1 MVRIRLC
8 VRCTKIKIHSSYSR
22 KIKSRII
29 INFTKIKKLIL
40 QIPTTI
46 FLIKPNIIN
55 IKY

>member
-1 MVRIRLC
+1 MMYKDVQKLKYIRA
-8 VRCTKIKIHSSYSR
+8 
-22 KIKSRII
+22 I

-40 QIPTTI
+40 QIPTTT